1 MQKEQPTSPLNE
13 SYEGTTTCVPQVT
26 MTREEAISIMNR
38 IFEEHSDEALR
49 NWMMRKLPSNVCV
62 DPSVDDNRL

>member
-1 MQKEQPTSPLNE
+1 
-13 SYEGTTTCVPQVT
+13 